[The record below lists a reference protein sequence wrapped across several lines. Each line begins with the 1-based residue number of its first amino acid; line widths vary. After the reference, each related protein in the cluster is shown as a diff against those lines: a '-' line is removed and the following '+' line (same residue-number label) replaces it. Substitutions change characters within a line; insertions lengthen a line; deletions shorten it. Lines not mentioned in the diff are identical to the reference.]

1 LAVGKS
7 RNSPAPER
15 LVVEE
20 LVDFFLGVDMLN
32 LMDVISG
39 QVIELKDGST
49 LNVVENVGD
58 GIWLKV
64 LDASGGEDLVFCEDI
79 ARVLE
84 N

>member
-1 LAVGKS
+1 MAVGKS
-7 RNSPAPER
+7 RNSAASEC

-49 LNVVENVGD
+49 ANVVENVGD

-64 LDASGGEDLVFCEDI
+64 LDASGEEDLVFCEDI

>member
-32 LMDVISG
+32 LMDVIPG

>member
-1 LAVGKS
+1 
-7 RNSPAPER
+7 
-15 LVVEE
+15 
-20 LVDFFLGVDMLN
+20 MLN
-32 LMDVISG
+32 LMDVIPG

-49 LNVVENVGD
+49 ANVVENVGD

-64 LDASGGEDLVFCEDI
+64 LDASGEEDLLFCEDI